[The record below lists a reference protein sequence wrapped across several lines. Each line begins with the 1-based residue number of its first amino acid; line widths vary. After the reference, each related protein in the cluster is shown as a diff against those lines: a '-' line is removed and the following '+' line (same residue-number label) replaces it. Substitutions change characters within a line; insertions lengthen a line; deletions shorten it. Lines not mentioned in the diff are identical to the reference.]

1 MKYIGLTN
9 YKRNIDETKELIR
22 DKGMFDFNTKY
33 SRIKFLLFKSKQ
45 MINYYLRNLD
55 AEKIVSKEDIL

>member
-1 MKYIGLTN
+1 
-9 YKRNIDETKELIR
+9 
-22 DKGMFDFNTKY
+22 MFDFNTKY